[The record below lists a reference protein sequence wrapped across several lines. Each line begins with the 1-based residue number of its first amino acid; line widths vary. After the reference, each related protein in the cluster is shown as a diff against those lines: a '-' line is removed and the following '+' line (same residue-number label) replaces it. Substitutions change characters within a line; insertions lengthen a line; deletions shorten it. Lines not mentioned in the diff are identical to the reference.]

1 MLAISI
7 EDMADTTTHGKA
19 TFDAWEHRSL
29 LVAHEVHGQNRQGIR
44 LGAFAFRQ
52 LEKLVHPR
60 SDELVRIQLDAS
72 APDIHIEKYG
82 KIWID
87 MVRFCG
93 IILDRKLK

>member
-1 MLAISI
+1 MVKPPLTLGNIGSSSLR
-7 EDMADTTTHGKA
+7 MKCTGKI
-19 TFDAWEHRSL
+19 
-29 LVAHEVHGQNRQGIR
+29 GKGIR
-44 LGAFAFRQ
+44 LGAFAFHQ